1 MAWEIERR
9 FQVRVADAVWCTLG
23 ESNHYRQGYIRNG
36 EPSVRIR
43 TGEPRGAV
51 LTCKVGSGI
60 RREETEAIVPDD
72 MAVRL
77 MEAAEERVVEKIRW
91 KLGPWE
97 LDRFL
102 GSLEG
107 LALMEIELQVETDA
121 LPEAPEGVKVLRE
134 VTDDN
139 RFVSGRLARLTPK
152 RQRKFAKK
160 VYKEVKGWAGLSDLD

>member
-1 MAWEIERR
+1 VAWEIERR
-9 FQVRVADAVWCTLG
+9 FLVRVSDALWYTLG
-23 ESNHYRQGYIRNG
+23 EGHHYRQGYIRNG

-51 LTCKVGSGI
+51 LTCKIGSGI
-60 RREETEAIVPDD
+60 RREETEAIVPAD

-77 MEAAEERVVEKIRW
+77 LEAAEDRIVEKIRW

-102 GSLEG
+102 GTLDG
-107 LALMEIELQVETDA
+107 LALMEIELNDESDP
-121 LPEAPEGVKVLRE
+121 LPDPPQGVQILRE

-139 RFVSGRLARLTPK
+139 RFVSGRLARMTPK
-152 RQRKFAKK
+152 KQRKFVKK
-160 VYKEVKGWAGLSDLD
+160 AYKEVKGWTGLSD

>member
-9 FQVRVADAVWCTLG
+9 FLVRVADALWYTLG
-23 ESNHYRQGYIRNG
+23 EGHHYRQGYIRNG

-60 RREETEAIVPDD
+60 RREETETIVPED

-77 MEAAEERVVEKIRW
+77 MEAAEKRGIEKIRW
-91 KLGPWE
+91 KIGPWE

-102 GSLEG
+102 GALEG
-107 LALMEIELQVETDA
+107 LALMEVELETESDP
-121 LPEAPEGVKVLRE
+121 LPDPPQGVQILRE
-134 VTDDN
+134 VTDDK
-139 RFVSGRLARLTPK
+139 RFVSGHLARLK
-152 RQRKFAKK
+152 AKKQRKLVKK
-160 VYKEVKGWAGLSDLD
+160 AYKEVKGWTGLSD

>member
-9 FQVRVADAVWCTLG
+9 FLVRVVDTLWYTLG
-23 ESNHYRQGYIRNG
+23 DGHHYRQGYIRNG

-51 LTCKVGSGI
+51 LTCKIGSGT
-60 RREETEAIVPDD
+60 RREEVETVVPDE

-77 MEAAEERVVEKIRW
+77 MEAAEDRIIEKIRW
-91 KLGPWE
+91 KIGPWE

-102 GSLEG
+102 GALDG
-107 LALMEIELQVETDA
+107 LALMEIELEDESDP
-121 LPEAPEGVKVLRE
+121 LPESPDGVQILRE

-139 RFVSGRLARLTPK
+139 RFVSGRLSRMTPRK
-152 RQRKFAKK
+152 QRKLVKK
-160 VYKEVKGWAGLSDLD
+160 AYKEVKGWTGLSD

>member
-9 FQVRVADAVWCTLG
+9 FLVRVVDTLWYTLG
-23 ESNHYRQGYIRNG
+23 DGHRYRQGYIRNG

-51 LTCKVGSGI
+51 LTCKIGSGI
-60 RREETEAIVPDD
+60 RREEVETVVPEE

-77 MEAAEERVVEKIRW
+77 MEAAEDRIVEKIRW
-91 KLGPWE
+91 KIGPWE

-102 GSLEG
+102 GALDG
-107 LALMEIELQVETDA
+107 LALMEIELGDESDP
-121 LPEAPEGVKVLRE
+121 LPEGPHGVQIVRE

-139 RFVSGRLARLTPK
+139 HFVSGRLARLTPK
-152 RQRKFAKK
+152 KQRKLVKK
-160 VYKEVKGWAGLSDLD
+160 AYKEVKEWTGLSD

>member
-9 FQVRVADAVWCTLG
+9 FLVRVADALWYTLG
-23 ESNHYRQGYIRNG
+23 DGHHYRQGYIRNG

-51 LTCKVGSGI
+51 LTCKIGSGI
-60 RREETEAIVPDD
+60 RREEVETIVPPE

-77 MEAAEERVVEKIRW
+77 LEAAEDRIVEKIRW
-91 KLGPWE
+91 KIGPWE

-102 GSLEG
+102 GALDG
-107 LALMEIELQVETDA
+107 LALMEIEL
-121 LPEAPEGVKVLRE
+121 EAESDPWPDPPDWFQILRE

-139 RFVSGRLARLTPK
+139 RFVSGHLARLKPK
-152 RQRKFAKK
+152 KQRKLVKK
-160 VYKEVKGWAGLSDLD
+160 AYKEVKGWTGLSD

>member
-9 FQVRVADAVWCTLG
+9 FLVRVVDTLWYTLG
-23 ESNHYRQGYIRNG
+23 DGHHYRQGYIRNG

-51 LTCKVGSGI
+51 LTCKIGSGI
-60 RREETEAIVPDD
+60 RREEVETVVPEE

-77 MEAAEERVVEKIRW
+77 MEAAEDRIVEKIRW
-91 KLGPWE
+91 KIGPWE

-102 GSLEG
+102 GALDG
-107 LALMEIELQVETDA
+107 LALMEIELGDESDP
-121 LPEAPEGVKVLRE
+121 LPEVPHGVQIVRE

-139 RFVSGRLARLTPK
+139 HFVSGRLARLTPK
-152 RQRKFAKK
+152 KQRKLVKK
-160 VYKEVKGWAGLSDLD
+160 AYKEVKEWTGLSD